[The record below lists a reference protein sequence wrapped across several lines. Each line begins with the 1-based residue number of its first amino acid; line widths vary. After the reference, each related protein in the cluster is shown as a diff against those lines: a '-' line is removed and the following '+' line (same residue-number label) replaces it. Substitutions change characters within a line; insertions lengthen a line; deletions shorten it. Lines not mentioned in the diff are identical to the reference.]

1 MQFTGDFAQIQ
12 QAMSATRDIAARRMA
27 VLHELAPRRG
37 ERVIEI
43 GCGAG
48 LCLREIGLAT
58 GPHGLALGLDVS
70 PDQIAAAA
78 RECAGVPGVA
88 TLVGDVAALDYPG
101 GVFDAAVALQAIEY
115 VSEVEAALGQIR
127 RVLKPGARFVCLAT
141 NWDSDYWHGAD
152 PALTAAVVGAWK
164 SHLPW
169 PNLPAVLGPMLTR
182 QGFAGLRQTPVPVVN
197 ADFAEAGLAPW
208 LARLMAGFAAGAGVA
223 PQTTTDWLDALARAD
238 AEGEFF
244 FSSVPILT
252 TAIAV

>member
-1 MQFTGDFAQIQ
+1 MDFVGDLAQIQ
-12 QAMSATRDIAARRMA
+12 QTMSATRDIAARRMA

-48 LCLREIGLAT
+48 LCLREIALAT

-70 PDQIAAAA
+70 ADQIAAAT

-101 GVFDAAVALQAIEY
+101 GVFDAAIALQAIEY
-115 VSEVEAALGQIR
+115 VADAPGALSQIR
-127 RVLKPGARFVCLAT
+127 RVLKPGGRLVILAT
-141 NWDSDYWHGAD
+141 NWDSDYWHGA
-152 PALTAAVVGAWK
+152 PPELTAAVVGAWK
-164 SHLPW
+164 GHLPW
-169 PNLPAVLGPMLTR
+169 PNLPAVLGPMLQR
-182 QGFAGLRQTPVPVVN
+182 AGFGGLRQTPVPVVN
-197 ADFAEAGLAPW
+197 SGYADAGMAQPMAE
-208 LARLMAGFAAGAGVA
+208 LMAGFARGQGLGPEAAA
-223 PQTTTDWLDALARAD
+223 WLAALAAAD
-238 AEGEFF
+238 ATGEFF